1 MKKSKFTLV
10 IVLGL
15 VLCLLCGTTT
25 TFSWFNR
32 PGSISGDS
40 LTYSGSY
47 NVSNGKD
54 ITAVTY
60 AATKDDGSVYS
71 NAQFDFNTL
80 TAVPA
85 HKTKY
90 FCTEVKNTGA
100 APQSISLFLK
110 NSDSNTL
117 SVGVNS
123 PLRTYKRFT
132 SDSQTS
138 DVVTTPCNVNKKNV
152 YVGFVTADF
161 LPENFKADRNNL
173 NLGDYF
179 LHYWND
185 KGSDDAP
192 VNNSFLKKDVEYTLA
207 TEGYLNFRAN
217 YDISYCTIPYNY
229 NNVKIDKV
237 KMYKKKGNN
246 DKDWYGG
253 DNNDVDKNNTVLWF
267 HWKGNNQDGLTA
279 VYEQTKV
286 NGDLAKAAGI
296 SSFYSKAE
304 AVVGKEFDLS
314 AKAQGTVTYTS
325 SKTDVATV
333 DGNGKVTAIKA
344 GKTTITV
351 TSTGVYGDVI
361 TAECELTVS
370 KEPVK
375 SLYIPIVTNMKVEG
389 TAAGSDPVVTKV
401 YWYIKNDTASNAAYS
416 LGDVQISL

>member
-32 PGSISGDS
+32 PDVQKGDS
-40 LTYSGSY
+40 LSWHGDY
-47 NVSNGKD
+47 NVTNGKD

-60 AATKDDGSVYS
+60 AASKPDGSEYS
-71 NAQFDFNTL
+71 ANPFDFKSLQT
-80 TAVPA
+80 VSA
-85 HKTKY
+85 HETKY

-100 APQSISLFLK
+100 APQSISLFLS
-110 NSDSNTL
+110 NSETNKL

-123 PLRTYKRFT
+123 PLRTYRRVT

-138 DVVTTPCNVNKKNV
+138 DVSRTPCNVNKKNV

-161 LPENFKADRNNL
+161 LPENLKADRNNL
-173 NLGDYF
+173 NPGDYF
-179 LHYWND
+179 LHYWGN
-185 KGSDDAP
+185 GAGDAP
-192 VNNSFLKKDVEYTLA
+192 VNNSFLKSSVEYTLA
-207 TEGYLNFRAN
+207 TQGYSNFNAN

-229 NNVKIDKV
+229 NNVK
-237 KMYKKKGNN
+237 MYKKNADDGKEWCEGT
-246 DKDWYGG
+246 
-253 DNNDVDKNNTVLWF
+253 DNYNVDTYNTVLWF
-267 HWKGNNQDGLTA
+267 HWDNKFRT

-286 NGDLAKAAGI
+286 NGELAKAAGI

-304 AVVGKEFDLS
+304 AVVGKTLDLK
-314 AKAQGTVTYTS
+314 ATAQGTVTYTS

-333 DGNGKVTAIKA
+333 DGKGQVFAKKA

-361 TAECELTVS
+361 TAECQLTVS

-375 SLYIPIVTNMKVEG
+375 SSYIPIVTNMKIEG
-389 TAAGSDPVVTKV
+389 KTGSDPAVTKV
-401 YWYIKNDTASNAAYS
+401 YWYIKNDTQNDAPYL

>member
-40 LTYSGSY
+40 LTYSDSY
-47 NVSNGKD
+47 NVTNGKD

-60 AATKDDGSVYS
+60 VASKPDGSEYS
-71 NAQFDFNTL
+71 ANPFDFKSLQT
-80 TAVPA
+80 VSA
-85 HKTKY
+85 HETRY
-90 FCTEVKNTGA
+90 FCTEVKNTGT

-110 NSDSNTL
+110 NSDNNKL

-138 DVVTTPCNVNKKNV
+138 CVSTTPCNVNKKNV

-161 LPENFKADRNNL
+161 LPENSKADRNSL
-173 NLGDYF
+173 NPGDYF
-179 LHYWND
+179 LHCWNSQ
-185 KGSDDAP
+185 GAVEAP
-192 VNNSFLKKDVEYTLA
+192 VNNSLLKSGVQYTLA
-207 TEGYLNFRAN
+207 TQDYKNYKAN
-217 YDISYCTIPYNY
+217 YDIYYCTIPYNY
-229 NNVKIDKV
+229 NNVR
-237 KMYKKKGNN
+237 MHKGN
-246 DKDWYGG
+246 DWYGD
-253 DNNDVDKNNTVLWF
+253 DNYDVDKNNTVLWF
-267 HWKGNNQDGLTA
+267 YWKGYNKLTA
-279 VYEQTKV
+279 ANEQTKV
-286 NGDLAKAAGI
+286 NGKLAKAAGI

-304 AVVGKEFDLS
+304 AVVGKTLDLK
-314 AKAQGTVTYTS
+314 ATAQGTVTYTS

-333 DGNGKVTAIKA
+333 DGKGLVTAKKA

-351 TSTGVYGDVI
+351 TSTGVYGDKI
-361 TAECELTVS
+361 TAECVLTVS

-375 SLYIPIVTNMKVEG
+375 SSYIPIVTNMKIEG
-389 TAAGSDPVVTKV
+389 KTDGDPVVTKV
-401 YWYIKNDTASNAAYS
+401 YWYIKNDTASSAAYS
-416 LGDVQISL
+416 LGDLQISL

>member
-32 PGSISGDS
+32 PEVLKGDS
-40 LTYSGSY
+40 LSWSGDY
-47 NVSNGKD
+47 NVTNGKN

-60 AATKDDGSVYS
+60 DASKPDGSEYS
-71 NAQFDFNTL
+71 TDPFNFSGL
-80 TAVPA
+80 TTVSA
-85 HKTKY
+85 HETKY

-100 APQSISLFLK
+100 APQSISLFLN

-123 PLRTYKRFT
+123 PLRTYRRFT

-138 DVVTTPCNVNKKNV
+138 YVSKAPCNVNKKNV
-152 YVGFVTADF
+152 YVGFVTADS
-161 LPENFKADRNNL
+161 LPENLQADRNSL
-173 NLGDYF
+173 NPGDYF
-179 LHYWND
+179 LHYWD
-185 KGSDDAP
+185 GQGSGDAR
-192 VNNSFLKKDVEYTLA
+192 VNNSFLKSDVEYTLA
-207 TEGYLNFRAN
+207 TQGYSNFNAN

-229 NNVKIDKV
+229 NNVK
-237 KMYKKKGNN
+237 MYKKNA
-246 DKDWYGG
+246 DGG
-253 DNNDVDKNNTVLWF
+253 KEWCEGTDNYNVDTYNTVLWF
-267 HWKGNNQDGLTA
+267 HWDNKFRT

-286 NGDLAKAAGI
+286 NGELAKAAGI

-304 AVVGKEFDLS
+304 AVVGETLDLS

-333 DGNGKVTAIKA
+333 DGKGQVTAKKA
-344 GKTTITV
+344 GKTTVIV
-351 TSTGVYGDVI
+351 TSTGAYGDKI
-361 TAECELTVS
+361 TAKCELTVS
-370 KEPVK
+370 EEPAK
-375 SLYIPIVTNMKVEG
+375 SSYIPIVTNMKIEG
-389 TAAGSDPVVTKV
+389 KTDSDPVVTKV
-401 YWYIKNDTASNAAYS
+401 YWYIKNDTASSAAYS

>member
-40 LTYSGSY
+40 LTYSDSY
-47 NVSNGKD
+47 NVTNGKD

-60 AATKDDGSVYS
+60 AASKLDGSEYS
-71 NAQFDFNTL
+71 ANPFDFKSLQT
-80 TAVPA
+80 VSA
-85 HKTKY
+85 HETRY

-100 APQSISLFLK
+100 APQSISLFLS
-110 NSDSNTL
+110 NSETNKL

-123 PLRTYKRFT
+123 PLRTYKRVT

-138 DVVTTPCNVNKKNV
+138 DVSRTPCNVNKKNM

-161 LPENFKADRNNL
+161 LPENLKADRNNL
-173 NLGDYF
+173 NPGDYF
-179 LHYWND
+179 LHYWNSQSN
-185 KGSDDAP
+185 GEAG
-192 VNNSFLKKDVEYTLA
+192 VNNRFLKKDVEYTL
-207 TEGYLNFRAN
+207 TTQRYLGFRAN
-217 YDISYCTIPYNY
+217 YDIYCCTIPYNY
-229 NNVKIDKV
+229 NSVR
-237 KMYKKKGNN
+237 MHKGDN
-246 DKDWYGG
+246 WYGD
-253 DNNDVDKNNTVLWF
+253 DNTNVDKNNTVLWF
-267 HWKGNNQDGLTA
+267 SYNENNQDKFTT
-279 VYEQTKV
+279 VYEQTNV
-286 NGDLAKAAGI
+286 NGQLAKAAGI

-333 DGNGKVTAIKA
+333 DGKGKVFAKKA

-361 TAECELTVS
+361 TAECVLTVS

-375 SLYIPIVTNMKVEG
+375 SSYIPIVTNMKIEG
-389 TAAGSDPVVTKV
+389 KTGSEPAVTKV
-401 YWYIKNDTASNAAYS
+401 YWYIKNDTQNEAKYL